1 MIHFRRYFP
10 PITNIEIIARRFSI
24 RDLNRLRRNYGG
36 RNWRKLKGSAIVEL
50 EDGSIRNAELHW
62 YECHGV
68 GRHEIKVKFL
78 LD

>member
-1 MIHFRRYFP
+1 M
-10 PITNIEIIARRFSI
+10 
-24 RDLNRLRRNYGG
+24 
-36 RNWRKLKGSAIVEL
+36 VEL